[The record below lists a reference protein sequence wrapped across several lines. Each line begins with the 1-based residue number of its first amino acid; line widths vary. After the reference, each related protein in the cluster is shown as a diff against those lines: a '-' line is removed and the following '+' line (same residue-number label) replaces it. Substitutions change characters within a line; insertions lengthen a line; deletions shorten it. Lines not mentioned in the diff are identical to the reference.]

1 MLASESLGW
10 VICNMVLVAV
20 AVEMYVAQMFK
31 LLSSQKVSVAV
42 VAGADGSFPL
52 TCSGCYLEVLQ
63 PGF

>member
-1 MLASESLGW
+1 
-10 VICNMVLVAV
+10 MVLVAV